1 MKILCR
7 TLFDCSHTGITGH
20 FRPSQLP
27 FQDQTGKIIQDQSD
41 WNFAR
46 NQQRNWESIMQVASL
61 RAQPTIIEYPKQIN
75 NEWRFVFEVEG
86 DGVYSN
92 DGNVNGTGALA
103 VECAGTPMIT
113 GLKETTQLDP
123 QLIAS
128 GNDQNIWFESVN
140 KE

>member
-7 TLFDCSHTGITGH
+7 TLFDCSCTGITGH

-27 FQDQTGKIIQDQSD
+27 FQDQTGKFIRTASD

-61 RAQPTIIEYPKQIN
+61 RAQPTVIKFPQQVN
-75 NEWRFVFEVEG
+75 NEWHFVFEVEG
-86 DGVYSN
+86 AGVYSN
-92 DGNVNGTGALA
+92 DGNVNSTGVLA
-103 VECAGTPMIT
+103 AECAGTPMIT
-113 GLKETTQLDP
+113 GLNESETLNP
-123 QLIAS
+123 QLIVL

-140 KE
+140 NA